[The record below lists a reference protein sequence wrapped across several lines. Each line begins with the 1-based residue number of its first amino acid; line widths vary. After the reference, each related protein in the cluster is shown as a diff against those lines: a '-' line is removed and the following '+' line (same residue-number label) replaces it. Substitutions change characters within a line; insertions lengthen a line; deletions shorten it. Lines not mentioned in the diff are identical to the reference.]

1 MHETAAGNKKSLCPP
16 STGTKALRFCD
27 TTQFDRP
34 FPIRPSALFTHQH
47 VYPVDNGWE
56 PVGTYLQ
63 ST

>member
-1 MHETAAGNKKSLCPP
+1 MHETAAGNKKSLCPLLLGQKLCASAIP
-16 STGTKALRFCD
+16 PNLTGLFA
-27 TTQFDRP
+27 
-34 FPIRPSALFTHQH
+34 IRPSALFTHQH